1 MIVSP
6 RVYLLFPGPV
16 ITGGEL
22 DAISS
27 SSSSAAA
34 AASSS
39 SSSSSVTVIVNVAV
53 TAAFTPS
60 SALIVTVYAWA
71 AALVDTVP
79 CTWPFDADNPDSRP
93 GTVNRRPPARSPV
106 IPDPAFA

>member
-1 MIVSP
+1 M
-6 RVYLLFPGPV
+6 
-16 ITGGEL
+16 ITG
-22 DAISS
+22 
-27 SSSSAAA
+27 AAFGG
-34 AASSS
+34 SLTTG
-39 SSSSSVTVIVNVAV
+39 SSSSVTVIVNVAV